1 MIYLEQGF
9 IDEQQFNEL
18 KKIFENKKPNNYGL
32 SKFIKSYDKN
42 KREFY
47 NNLSF
52 LKEDINLPSLQIE
65 ELIRQKIL
73 GQLSEKEERLTFTFK
88 GLLII
93 EYERITPGLKLNEL
107 LNDLNK
113 IYFDN
118 VMKLSKI
125 PVTSREKAV
134 IIGLLG
140 LMTISKDYSLK
151 PNKQKKIYI
160 KNVID
165 AAAHFL
171 TTLGKDYDD
180 GKLEDL
186 WTHSVVGEGPI
197 LGEFR
202 RANQLPNRTENIYK
216 SGKGHGHYLD
226 ILINDYIDKKK
237 LIYLLKR
244 IFDKRPLTYSEK
256 KALIKTLD
264 NIKQYEYKIFK
275 EKPPFKVLELRKQI
289 KNIIL
294 SDI

>member
-18 KKIFENKKPNNYGL
+18 KKIFENKKPNNYNL
-32 SKFIKSYDKN
+32 SRFIKFYDKN
-42 KREFY
+42 KREFF

-52 LKEDINLPSLQIE
+52 LREDINLSSLKIE

-73 GQLSEKEERLTFTFK
+73 GQLSEKEGRLTFTFK

-118 VMKLSKI
+118 VMKLSKV
-125 PVTSREKAV
+125 PVTSREKALL
-134 IIGLLG
+134 IGLLG

-160 KNVID
+160 KNAID

-171 TTLGKDYDD
+171 TILGKDYDD

-244 IFDKRPLTYSEK
+244 IFDKRPLNYSEK
-256 KALIKTLD
+256 KELIRTLD
-264 NIKQYEYKIFK
+264 DIKQYEFKIFK

-289 KNIIL
+289 KNIIF